1 MVVSFLV
8 MRLIFQKQGSPAFFG
23 FSHSRCRQKNK
34 AVNASQSIY
43 GCNCTA
49 IRQTGHHLLGGTNSL
64 PTSIALHIRDS
75 PADLLRRT
83 SGKRHRNRFHFGGI
97 PFRALRLPVPVRTRY
112 FCQPRLYLPD
122 LAIGRLKLLALPYS
136 HAGKMSIPNFP
147 LLQILRIFL
156 HGRMGSCEI
165 LPQLSCMNIGYDTA
179 KCKKGA
185 GA

>member
-1 MVVSFLV
+1 MKHL
-8 MRLIFQKQGSPAFFG
+8 RLQLCCNPANRSSPF
-23 FSHSRCRQKNK
+23 
-34 AVNASQSIY
+34 
-43 GCNCTA
+43 
-49 IRQTGHHLLGGTNSL
+49 GGTNSL

-75 PADLLRRT
+75 PADVLRRT

-179 KCKKGA
+179 KCKKEA
-185 GA
+185 GALYPSPLKIHLKTRRRHRTRCPSRWRDAFPACAVR

>member
-8 MRLIFQKQGSPAFFG
+8 MSLIFSKTGESCFLRLQRTPDADKKQSRKCFVKHLRLQLYCNPANRSSPW
-23 FSHSRCRQKNK
+23 
-34 AVNASQSIY
+34 
-43 GCNCTA
+43 
-49 IRQTGHHLLGGTNSL
+49 GGINSL

-75 PADLLRRT
+75 PADVLRRT

-122 LAIGRLKLLALPYS
+122 LAIGRLKLLALPYP

-165 LPQLSCMNIGYDTA
+165 LPQLSCMNIGYETA
-179 KCKKGA
+179 ECKKGA

>member
-1 MVVSFLV
+1 MQTKKQSRKCFVKHL
-8 MRLIFQKQGSPAFFG
+8 RLQLYCNPANRSSPF
-23 FSHSRCRQKNK
+23 
-34 AVNASQSIY
+34 
-43 GCNCTA
+43 
-49 IRQTGHHLLGGTNSL
+49 LGGTNSL

-75 PADLLRRT
+75 PADVLRRT

-179 KCKKGA
+179 ECKKRA

>member
-1 MVVSFLV
+1 MLCE
-8 MRLIFQKQGSPAFFG
+8 AFT
-23 FSHSRCRQKNK
+23 
-34 AVNASQSIY
+34 AATVLQSGKPVI
-43 GCNCTA
+43 T
-49 IRQTGHHLLGGTNSL
+49 LGGTNSL

-75 PADLLRRT
+75 PADVLRRT

-165 LPQLSCMNIGYDTA
+165 LPRLSCMNIGYDTA
-179 KCKKGA
+179 KCKEGA

>member
-1 MVVSFLV
+1 MS
-8 MRLIFQKQGSPAFFG
+8 LIFSKTGESCFLRLQRTPDADKKQSRKCFVKHLRLCEAFT
-23 FSHSRCRQKNK
+23 
-34 AVNASQSIY
+34 AATVLQSGKPVI
-43 GCNCTA
+43 T
-49 IRQTGHHLLGGTNSL
+49 LGGINSL

-75 PADLLRRT
+75 PADVLRRT

-136 HAGKMSIPNFP
+136 HAGKMSIPNCP
-147 LLQILRIFL
+147 LLQMLRIFL

-179 KCKKGA
+179 ECKKGG

>member
-8 MRLIFQKQGSPAFFG
+8 MSFIFQKQGSPAFFG
-23 FSHSRCRQKNK
+23 FSHSRCRQKTK
-34 AVNASQSIY
+34 PQMLCEAFTAATVLQSGKPVI
-43 GCNCTA
+43 T
-49 IRQTGHHLLGGTNSL
+49 LGGINSL

-75 PADLLRRT
+75 PADVLRRT

-97 PFRALRLPVPVRTRY
+97 PFRALRLPVPMRTRY

-179 KCKKGA
+179 ECKKGA